1 MSKNTTMQRLSVPQ
15 WPISVL
21 AFWQCMPLSTEIHK
35 NFLTSQKHAV
45 TTSFL
50 CCNSI
55 SYTPSYYN
63 LPLLHGLY
71 AKGNVYTSSQAD
83 NSPQA
88 LPPPHDDGGQNL
100 ASQKAVL
107 DTCGQGVET
116 LVTQHCYLVMQSAA
130 THWKLERGMYTGQ
143 AEIESKWRLFDISDI
158 FECAIQ

>member
-1 MSKNTTMQRLSVPQ
+1 MTTY
-15 WPISVL
+15 
-21 AFWQCMPLSTEIHK
+21 
-35 NFLTSQKHAV
+35 
-45 TTSFL
+45 FL
-50 CCNSI
+50 CRNTI
-55 SYTPSYYN
+55 PYTPCYYH
-63 LPLLHGLY
+63 LPLLYRLY
-71 AKGNVYTSSQAD
+71 AKDNGYTSSQAD

-143 AEIESKWRLFDISDI
+143 DRQNRKEMRII
-158 FECAIQ
+158 